1 MFKFEELEAFTI
13 VGFVKEIELGKGKEM
28 CPKFWDE
35 INKQYFSK
43 LDDNSEISKFIKN
56 NNIGEYAVCIDN
68 MNDTHFIYMIG
79 GLYKGG
85 NIPNGLGLYT
95 FNKSNWVKFTAKG
108 PLPTALQ
115 MLNTYVWD
123 LWMKKFD
130 NYEVNGVASIE
141 WYSEGNTS
149 SINYESQIWIPIKRK

>member
-13 VGFVKEIELGKGKEM
+13 VGFVKEIELGKGYEM

-35 INKQYFSK
+35 VNKKYFSK
-43 LDDNSEISKFIKN
+43 LNDNSEISNFIKN
-56 NNIGEYAVCIDN
+56 NNIGEYAVCIDD
-68 MNDTHFIYMIG
+68 MNKDHFKYMIG

-85 NIPNGLGLYT
+85 DIPKELEKYT
-95 FNKSNWVKFTAKG
+95 FKKSNWVKFTAKG
-108 PLPTALQ
+108 PLPTSLQ
-115 MLNTYVWD
+115 MMNSYIWD

-130 NYEVNGVASIE
+130 NYEVDGVASIE
-141 WYSEGNTS
+141 WYSADDVS